1 MIINIDLYIV
11 CFSSVL
17 KTAPSVPEL
26 DFPSNNSV
34 NVSFAERDTLVF
46 SCSSYSY
53 PPPSLVW
60 KRGNTVLV
68 NSSRITITDMSLPF
82 ENNSTKVNSML
93 SIQDLLPNDE
103 GTYECV
109 ASNEED
115 ATRST
120 INVYV
125 QGG

>member
-1 MIINIDLYIV
+1 M
-11 CFSSVL
+11 
-17 KTAPSVPEL
+17 
-26 DFPSNNSV
+26 
-34 NVSFAERDTLVF
+34 
-46 SCSSYSY
+46 SCSIAAGS
-53 PPPSLVW
+53 PSP
-60 KRGNTVLV
+60 
-68 NSSRITITDMSLPF
+68 IMSLPF

-109 ASNEED
+109 ASNEEGG
-115 ATRST
+115 TGST